1 MNALISNLLKTLLLF
16 CMCFMSV
23 SNIAQIT
30 NDLLQYDSDFE
41 ASNFKNLEQTSAL
54 KLLISI
60 APDMDEARSEEI
72 HSEIKEIIAKFERK
86 KLDKLHPRNQAKLM
100 QFILHGKKLKYYKST
115 SPFHRIFIDGQYN
128 CVSSTALYAI
138 VCDHFGIPYAIKEQP
153 THVYLMIYPNSDRIK
168 IETTA
173 KNGVSLERSLNTEK
187 TVNSLVELGY
197 LDENEVKRKGVERAF
212 NDYFYKDVV
221 ISLKDLAG
229 DQYANEALKYLE
241 QKDTL
246 RSISSITKAC
256 AIYPSHHNQMIKKNI
271 FESYLYPMRFLNF
284 DEIIVLKEYCNLQVA
299 SAGNIHYK
307 FYDFVHEH
315 LIVNEDK
322 KYVDSAYAYLIENIS
337 VKRNANIIEEYYNY
351 GLAEYYDGAR
361 NRKLALKFL
370 LKTIEVNPENNFAM
384 SMAAK
389 TISKVVYEFDVDDYY
404 DSMTDEEYDSL
415 EDELSEGELRL
426 GILENYLDEY
436 PVLGETSVIKS
447 LYYYLLTETS
457 TEAFDDFNDEAMGL
471 EFMEKALN
479 QKKKIEDPDLINDD
493 ITAWMYA
500 AAGAYYYRDNQLQ
513 KALEYI
519 LEGLKISPDHPRLLN
534 KEKIIRNKLN

>member
-1 MNALISNLLKTLLLF
+1 
-16 CMCFMSV
+16 
-23 SNIAQIT
+23 
-30 NDLLQYDSDFE
+30 
-41 ASNFKNLEQTSAL
+41 
-54 KLLISI
+54 
-60 APDMDEARSEEI
+60 
-72 HSEIKEIIAKFERK
+72 
-86 KLDKLHPRNQAKLM
+86 
-100 QFILHGKKLKYYKST
+100 
-115 SPFHRIFIDGQYN
+115 
-128 CVSSTALYAI
+128 
-138 VCDHFGIPYAIKEQP
+138 
-153 THVYLMIYPNSDRIK
+153 
-168 IETTA
+168 
-173 KNGVSLERSLNTEK
+173 
-187 TVNSLVELGY
+187 
-197 LDENEVKRKGVERAF
+197 
-212 NDYFYKDVV
+212 
-221 ISLKDLAG
+221 
-229 DQYANEALKYLE
+229 
-241 QKDTL
+241 
-246 RSISSITKAC
+246 
-256 AIYPSHHNQMIKKNI
+256 
-271 FESYLYPMRFLNF
+271 MRFLNF